1 MTKKVTIEATNIST
15 KQWNTVLIELNLMVK
30 AWKPYAN
37 LTMKAN
43 GLNKVLTWGARKGKD
58 LAESEREWR

>member
-1 MTKKVTIEATNIST
+1 MTKKVTIEATNITT
-15 KQWNTVLIELNLMVK
+15 KQWNTLLIELNLMVK
-30 AWKPYAN
+30 AWKPYAH

-43 GLNKVLTWGARKGKD
+43 GLNKVLTWGTRKGKD